1 MRSGTVSFRQK
12 LPHQQKVRSW
22 RGLGTTE
29 RLGGAYAELC
39 RLEPSGP
46 LRVSGALWRSLEI
59 SEPRRCNE
67 RKRLTRIGIC
77 RNVGKTEP
85 RHERM
90 TPCKW
95 CRSDPRRSNSA
106 SHMRCVLSVSLPVET
121 CTRSSGHAGLH
132 CACLSA
138 RSLSSTSFLWLIF
151 GTILD
156 GPATTGGRATHEHS
170 DMDDL
175 DDHIDVNADYKVT
188 LKSTYCLA
196 EHRVLSVILTTQQT
210 RT

>member
-1 MRSGTVSFRQK
+1 M
-12 LPHQQKVRSW
+12 HQQKVRSW
-22 RGLGTTE
+22 LGLGTTE

-67 RKRLTRIGIC
+67 RKRLTSIGIC

-95 CRSDPRRSNSA
+95 CRGDPRRSNSA
-106 SHMRCVLSVSLPVET
+106 SHTYSASPSAAFCSALSAPAPIET
-121 CTRSSGHAGLH
+121 CTLRDSCLVTDLPPLPASSHVLCTLDLLCAAHLWHATVLDRVH
-132 CACLSA
+132 PLS
-138 RSLSSTSFLWLIF
+138 
-151 GTILD
+151 
-156 GPATTGGRATHEHS
+156 PAANT
-170 DMDDL
+170 
-175 DDHIDVNADYKVT
+175 
-188 LKSTYCLA
+188 
-196 EHRVLSVILTTQQT
+196 
-210 RT
+210 